1 VDGGQLATALE
12 LKPGMSV
19 ADIGAGFGATTLV
32 LSKWIGPTG
41 RIYATDIAPNQLD
54 ALREL
59 TAREQLSNVVVLEGS
74 ADSTNLPAACCD
86 ALLMRD
92 VYHHIMRPEV
102 FDRSAVAALKAGGR
116 LAVIDF
122 EPEPGSEL
130 PAGVPASR

>member
-1 VDGGQLATALE
+1 MRFESLLHGNNCQTWSFLRAVPIQQIFQL
-12 LKPGMSV
+12 PV
-19 ADIGAGFGATTLV
+19 
-32 LSKWIGPTG
+32 
-41 RIYATDIAPNQLD
+41 
-54 ALREL
+54 
-59 TAREQLSNVVVLEGS
+59 
-74 ADSTNLPAACCD
+74 CD